1 MLLYKCM
8 VKDIRIDEYI
18 SKLSKWQIE
27 TCKKLRKIIHDSIP
41 EIDETIK
48 RSNRPYFTYK
58 GNVCALQA
66 TKDHIN
72 LFIYDPIADDPEN
85 IINQGKDNLTA
96 RSIQIYQDTDINE
109 SALKCLLI
117 SVADNNR
124 LGGWRNV
131 MKSSKPTH

>member
-1 MLLYKCM
+1 MS
-8 VKDIRIDEYI
+8 KDPRIDEYI
-18 SKLSKWQIE
+18 SKLPKWQGE
-27 TCKKLRKIIHDSIP
+27 MCTMLRKIIHDAIP

-96 RSIQIYQDTDINE
+96 RSIQIYKDADINK
-109 SALKCLLI
+109 SALRCLLI

-124 LGGWRNV
+124 LGGWRNII
-131 MKSSKPTH
+131 KSSKIIR